1 MTISLDKY
9 FNNFQRGFMSDRHS
23 DSECENILSAD
34 IIENNL
40 INNSDHISQLNKIII
55 SKGKLIVYLSI
66 IYGAIS
72 AAGLIYLFVF

>member
-1 MTISLDKY
+1 
-9 FNNFQRGFMSDRHS
+9 MSDRHS

-34 IIENNL
+34 EIGKDLIGNL
-40 INNSDHISQLNKIII
+40 EYNSQLDKIII

-72 AAGLIYLFVF
+72 AAGLIYLLLF